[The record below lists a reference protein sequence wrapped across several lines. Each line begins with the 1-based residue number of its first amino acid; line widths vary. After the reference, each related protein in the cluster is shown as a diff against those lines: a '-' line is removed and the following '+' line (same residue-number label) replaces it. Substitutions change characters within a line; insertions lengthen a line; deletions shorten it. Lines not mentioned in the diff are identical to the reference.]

1 MFVTLA
7 PVSGGLFFA
16 GMATLRPVVVS
27 GLLLS
32 AGCYTPPDAP
42 ALPRAGGMETTGL
55 VLQAVDAGTGAALA
69 DDRMTVRYLVRAPIV
84 FDATAVDDVPAVE
97 PYEIEHEVA
106 ADELVVEVRL
116 EADSYHRLDTVLSV
130 ARGSSAGPLT
140 MRLSRRL
147 DRVAAAPEPTVTP
160 PPISTASSEDRS
172 AMQEGDRAFNQES
185 WLAAVEAYQ
194 RMPAPD
200 DDMSEYG
207 RAYRDAKLNQG
218 IAHVNRSEFAR
229 ALEIFEEVAD
239 MREPGAEA
247 YLRLTQAQCAVGRTE
262 EGLGTLAQ
270 LGRMRN
276 RMQPLEQNYVS
287 AMMAYR
293 RGVCS
298 HGEFERAQTT
308 RDRVRSG
315 AQAIQQ
321 LNAFVEGARAMSP
334 VPPAVFNAVG
344 DAERRVEEIQRSMGR
359 GRGVR

>member
-1 MFVTLA
+1 
-7 PVSGGLFFA
+7 
-16 GMATLRPVVVS
+16 
-27 GLLLS
+27 
-32 AGCYTPPDAP
+32 
-42 ALPRAGGMETTGL
+42 METTGL
-55 VLQAVDAGTGAALA
+55 VLQAVDAGTGAALSDA
-69 DDRMTVRYLVRAPIV
+69 RMTVRYLVRAPIV

-116 EADSYHRLDTVLSV
+116 EADSYHRLDTVLTV
-130 ARGSSAGPLT
+130 ARGASAGPLT

-147 DRVAAAPEPTVTP
+147 DRATTRPTPVVTTP
-160 PPISTASSEDRS
+160 PVAPTTSTDRT
-172 AMQEGDRAFNQES
+172 AMQEGDRAFSQES

-200 DDMSEYG
+200 DDMSAYG
-207 RAYRDAKLNQG
+207 REYRDAKIQQG
-218 IAHVNRSEFAR
+218 VAHINRSEFAR

-247 YLRLTQAQCAVGRTE
+247 YLRLTEAQCAVGRTE

-276 RMQPLEQNYVS
+276 RMPPLEQNYVS

-298 HGEFERAQTT
+298 HGEFDRAQTT

-344 DAERRVEEIQRSMGR
+344 DAERRVEEIQRRMGR
-359 GRGVR
+359 GRGDR

>member
-1 MFVTLA
+1 MTLA
-7 PVSGGLFFA
+7 PACSELFFA
-16 GMATLRPVVVS
+16 GMASSRLFALVTLSVV
-27 GLLLS
+27 
-32 AGCYTPPDAP
+32 AGCYAPPEAPPTPRSGA
-42 ALPRAGGMETTGL
+42 MESTGL
-55 VLQAVDAGTGAALA
+55 VLQAVDSGTGAALSDA
-69 DDRMTVRYLVRAPIV
+69 QMTVRYLVRAPIV
-84 FDATAVDDVPAVE
+84 FDASAVDRVPAVE
-97 PYEIEHEVA
+97 PYEIEHDVA
-106 ADELVVEVRL
+106 AEELVVEVRL
-116 EADSYHRLDTVLSV
+116 EADSYHRLDTVLTV
-130 ARGSSAGPLT
+130 ARGASAGPLT

-147 DRVAAAPEPTVTP
+147 DRVVTGPTTTVTP
-160 PPISTASSEDRS
+160 PPTTTTSSDRT
-172 AMQEGDRAFNQES
+172 AMQEGDRAFGQQS

-200 DDMSEYG
+200 DEMSAYG
-207 RAYRDAKLNQG
+207 RDFLAAKLNQG
-218 IAHVNRSEFAR
+218 VAHINRSEYAR

-247 YLRLTQAQCAVGRTE
+247 YLRLTEAQCAVGRTE

-276 RMQPLEQNYVS
+276 RMPPLEQNYVS

-298 HGEFERAQTT
+298 HGEFDRAQTT
-308 RDRVRSG
+308 RDRVRAG

-359 GRGVR
+359 GRGSR